1 MEHYSWN
8 DLNYNHINIDLSI
21 NNIQNN
27 IEFSK
32 YAEEFQH
39 KYIPVYYSNLILEHF
54 IIKDG
59 IEKNEILKDIY
70 ESFYQNSGCLIIKNV
85 FPVELME
92 SYNEYLNKYPND
104 DILLKMSENNPQL
117 LLKLLDNY
125 IINIFIDNLLGF
137 GKIGSCT
144 TNSNLIDNMNN
155 PLDFNENKRL
165 FTRNQINSI
174 LPYYSLDVLIASDKM
189 DIRNGSLEIIPGSH
203 DINDID
209 VLIHNKD
216 IFNKLEKHFVNVSLN
231 RGDVLI
237 YNRGICYREGNNISN
252 NSRNSIN
259 IQYVYLLGLGT
270 QKINHTKIIQN
281 LVKNN
286 IQKDEIDKFKERL
299 YFSFNNK

>member
-8 DLNYNHINIDLSI
+8 ELNQNNINIDLNI
-21 NNIQNN
+21 HNIQNN
-27 IEFSK
+27 IELSK

-39 KYIPVYYSNLILEHF
+39 KYIPVYDSSLILEHF

-59 IEKNEILKDIY
+59 IEKNDILKDIY

-85 FPVELME
+85 FSVELIE
-92 SYNEYLNKYPND
+92 SYNQYLNKYPND

-117 LLKLLDNY
+117 LLKLLNNC

-155 PLDFNENKRL
+155 LIDFNKIKRL

-174 LPYYSLDVLIASDKM
+174 LPYYSLEVLVAIDKM

-216 IFNKLEKHFVNVSLN
+216 IFSKLEKHFVNVSLN
-231 RGDVLI
+231 KGDVLI
-237 YNRGICYREGNNISN
+237 FNRGICYRKGNNISN
-252 NSRNSIN
+252 NVKNSLN
-259 IQYVYLLGLGT
+259 IQYVYLLGLGK
-270 QKINHTKIIQN
+270 QKMNHTKIIQN
-281 LVKNN
+281 LEKNK
-286 IQKDEIDKFKERL
+286 IKKDEIDKFKERL
-299 YFSFNNK
+299 YFSFDLN